1 MNTDIGPL
9 LARADLSEED
19 KIQAAFDRA
28 FTCDFDICQTSKAL
42 CHLIYRIIDGTAKTL
57 CVQSVIDLSEATIT
71 RLLKRSD
78 HRTDVCRWISS
89 LRMACFYRELAS
101 SGWEFAALKHAENI
115 MDALD
120 APHYPQGMVNKTRA
134 MVLLAAVEM
143 RRDSALRAGLILQAV
158 HSKFRECL
166 AYSPSTNVTMSVM
179 AEIEA
184 AARMGRV
191 AIGLA
196 YYARANN
203 TGNAPSSR
211 ALLEI
216 ETSQPFQQSLA
227 SVLRDVEW

>member
-19 KIQAAFDRA
+19 KIQATFDRA

-89 LRMACFYRELAS
+89 LRMACFYHELAS

-143 RRDSALRAGLILQAV
+143 RRDAALRAGLILQAV